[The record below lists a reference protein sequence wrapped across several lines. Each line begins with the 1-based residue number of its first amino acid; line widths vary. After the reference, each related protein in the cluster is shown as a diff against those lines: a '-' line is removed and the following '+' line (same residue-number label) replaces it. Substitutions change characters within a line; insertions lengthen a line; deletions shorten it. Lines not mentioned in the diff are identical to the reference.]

1 MEERAMTPLQM
12 SARFAA
18 YIWFLR
24 QPENIDRT
32 KAHAH
37 DYAKKN
43 WEKFLPVAPEGFGR
57 LLVKLAKA
65 KKRERVRP
73 TAVVA

>member
-1 MEERAMTPLQM
+1 MTPLQM

-18 YIWFLR
+18 YLWFLR

-32 KAHAH
+32 KAEAHAF
-37 DYAKKN
+37 AKKS
-43 WEKFLPVAPEGFGR
+43 WEQFLPIAPEGFGR

-65 KKRERVRP
+65 KKRDRVKP
-73 TAVVA
+73 TAIVA

>member
-1 MEERAMTPLQM
+1 MSPHQM

-18 YIWFLR
+18 YVWYLR
-24 QPENIDRT
+24 QPKNMDRT
-32 KAHAH
+32 KTEAHVF
-37 DYAKKN
+37 AKKN
-43 WEKFLPVAPEGFGR
+43 WEQFLPIAPEGFGR

-65 KKRERVRP
+65 KKRDRVRP

>member
-1 MEERAMTPLQM
+1 MTPLQM

-18 YIWFLR
+18 YVWFLR

-32 KAHAH
+32 KTDAHA
-37 DYAKKN
+37 YAKRN
-43 WEKFLPVAPEGFGR
+43 WEQFLPIAPEGFGR

-65 KKRERVRP
+65 KKRDRVKP
-73 TAVVA
+73 TAIVA